1 MNGDCN
7 LNRNFFIKYADN
19 KLPKI
24 LVFRSRNLHI
34 ITR

>member
-7 LNRNFFIKYADN
+7 FNRNRFIKYADN

-24 LVFRSRNLHI
+24 LVFKSRNLHI
-34 ITR
+34 RTR